1 MAIICPSIMSLRS
14 HWDCIL
20 CSAPELTA
28 VSKPKRNPPSAA
40 GRAQKEILPL
50 LIVFPFLLTSYQ
62 IITRTDDLLPGYPP
76 KLLIRAIAD
85 DQSPPKYRSRRKV
98 SLLSEW
104 QYKHRICLHDPVPSA
119 SDTASGNR

>member
-1 MAIICPSIMSLRS
+1 MAIICPSIMSLSS

-20 CSAPELTA
+20 CSAPEITA
-28 VSKPKRNPPSAA
+28 VSTPKRNHPIADV
-40 GRAQKEILPL
+40 RAQKYILPL
-50 LIVFPFLLTSYQ
+50 LIVFPLLLTSYQ
-62 IITRTDDLLPGYPP
+62 IITLTDDLLPEYPP

-119 SDTASGNR
+119 SVTASGDR